1 MGPKKGGGKKK
12 EDEDDGKLTRIAII
26 STEKTIEKKRATSAA
41 TVEPIVR

>member
-26 STEKTIEKKRATSAA
+26 STEK
-41 TVEPIVR
+41 V